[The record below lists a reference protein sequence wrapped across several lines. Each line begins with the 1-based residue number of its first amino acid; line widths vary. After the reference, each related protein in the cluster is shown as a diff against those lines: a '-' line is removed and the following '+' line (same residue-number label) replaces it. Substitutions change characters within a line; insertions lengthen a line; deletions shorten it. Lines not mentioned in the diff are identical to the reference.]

1 MGQMPLLDAYQL
13 SERYSRDRGRVFLT
27 GTQAIVRIALDQARR
42 DRAAG
47 LNTAG
52 FISGYRGSP
61 LGGVDLELWKIGEQL
76 KDNRIE
82 FLPAVNEDLAATAV
96 LGSQQVETQRDREVD
111 GVFALWYGKGPGVDR
126 SGDALKH
133 GNAYGPSPHGGVL
146 VVAGDD
152 HGCVSSSMPHQ
163 SDVAFMSWFMPT
175 LHPADVGEYLA
186 FGEYGYALSR
196 FSGMWVGFKAIS
208 EIVESGAS
216 VELRPPRRFVQPDFV
231 PPAGGLHYRWPD
243 LPGPQIEERLEAKK
257 HAVYAFAKA
266 NPIDRHIYDIKGARY
281 GIVTT
286 GKAHLDLM
294 EALRLVGLDEAACR
308 RFGIDIYKVGMV
320 WPLALHDAMEFVKGK
335 REILVVEEKRGIIES
350 QFKEYFYDYPGAKPE
365 RMVGKHDESGARLI
379 SWTGELSPRMLADVL
394 ARRLDPM
401 FPELQLARRVA
412 ALVPEQDR
420 MIAVPGATRTPYFCS
435 GCPHNTSTKV
445 PEGSKALAGIGCHF
459 MASWMDRETS
469 SLIQM
474 GGEGVNW
481 AASSKFTGNS
491 HVFQNLGEGTYYH
504 SGSMAIRQAIAA
516 KANITYKIL
525 FNDAVAM
532 TGGQPVDGPVSVQAI
547 AHSVRAEGVARI
559 ALVSD
564 DPAHFSPADLPA
576 GVTIHPREEM
586 DAVQRELRAISG
598 VTVLIYQQTCATEK
612 RRRRKRGTIEDP
624 ARFAFINDLVCE
636 GCGDCSVESNC
647 LSVEPKET
655 PFGRKRRINLST
667 CNKDF
672 SCLNGFCP
680 SFVTIEGG
688 KRRAKT
694 ASAIDPLARAAA
706 LPVPELAALERPYDL
721 LVTGVGGTGVITVGA
736 LIAMAAHLEGRGV
749 SVLDFTG
756 FAQKFGPVLSYL
768 RLAATPEAL
777 HQVRIDQGAADAL
790 IGCDL
795 VVSSSAKASGTYR
808 QGMRAAVNIAEMPT
822 GDVVRFRDADLASPA
837 RLRAIER
844 VIGSG
849 NLTMIDANALAERL
863 LGDSV
868 YANIMMLGFAWQRGL
883 VPVSLEA
890 LTRAIELNGVAIE
903 RNRQALAWGRIA
915 FADPDFLPKA
925 DGASANAPETI
936 EQMIARRADFLSEY
950 QDAAYAAR
958 YRTTVDRV
966 RRAEATLSSS
976 RDGGAPPL
984 PLAGSEASEA
994 RSRGW
999 GGGLTT
1005 NRIAERAPTRIA
1017 SVDAI
1022 RPPPQAGEADGA
1034 RGQIESSRQD
1044 LPLTD
1049 AVARALF
1056 KLMAYK
1062 DEYEVARLHMQTG
1075 FLDELK
1081 REFDGDFTVQY
1092 HLAPP
1097 FLAARRDARGRPK
1110 KRAFGQWIQTPLRL
1124 LARLKGLRGTAFDV
1138 FGYSAERRAERE
1150 LITWYEALI
1159 ETMLGKLDKARLP
1172 DLVALAKAPME
1183 IRGYGPVKD
1192 AAIEKTRAEAARLT
1206 ARLASAPSDQG
1217 DGSGRRA
1224 ALGG

>member
-1 MGQMPLLDAYQL
+1 MQQDRPMDDISALDSYQL
-13 SERYSRDRGRVFLT
+13 SDRYDRERGRVFLT
-27 GTQAIVRIALDQARR
+27 GTQAIVRIALDQSKR
-42 DRAAG
+42 DRAAK
-47 LNTAG
+47 LDTAG

-61 LGGVDLELWKIGEQL
+61 LGGIDVELWRIQDRL
-76 KDNRIE
+76 KTERIE

-96 LGSQQVETQRDREVD
+96 LGSQQVETQAGRTVQ
-111 GVFALWYGKGPGVDR
+111 GVFGLWYGKGPGVDR

-133 GNAYGPSPHGGVL
+133 GNAYGSSPHGGVL

-175 LHPADVGEYLA
+175 LHPASVGEYLA

-216 VELRPPRRFVQPDFV
+216 VELQPPRNFAVPDFT
-231 PPAGGLHYRWPD
+231 PPPGGLHYRWPD

-266 NPIDRHIYDIKGARY
+266 NPIDRRIYDIAQATC

-286 GKAHLDLM
+286 GKAHLDVM
-294 EALRLVGLDEAACR
+294 EALRLIGLDETACR
-308 RFGIDIYKVGMV
+308 RLGIDIYKVGMV
-320 WPLALHDAMEFVKGK
+320 WPLALHDAMAFVKGK

-350 QFKEYFYDYPGAKPE
+350 QFKEYFYDYPGSKPE

-379 SWTGELSPRMLADVL
+379 SWTGELSPRGLAGVL

-401 FPELQLARRVA
+401 FPGLELGARAA
-412 ALVPEQDR
+412 ALNPDHQRTITV
-420 MIAVPGATRTPYFCS
+420 AGATRTPYFCS

-445 PEGSKALAGIGCHF
+445 PDGSKALAGIGCHF

-481 AASSKFTGNS
+481 VASSKFTGGK
-491 HVFQNLGEGTYYH
+491 HIFQNLGEGTYYH

-516 KANITYKIL
+516 GTNITYKIL

-532 TGGQPVDGPVSVQAI
+532 TGGQPVDGPLSVHAI

-564 DPAHFSPADLPA
+564 KPCQFEAADFPG
-576 GVTIHPREEM
+576 GVTLHPREDL
-586 DAVQRELRAISG
+586 DAVQRELRDISG
-598 VTVLIYQQTCATEK
+598 VSVLIYQQTCATEK
-612 RRRRKRGTIEDP
+612 RRRRKRGEIADP
-624 ARFAFINDLVCE
+624 PRFTYINDLVCE

-647 LSVEPKET
+647 LSVEPRET

-672 SCLNGFCP
+672 SCVNGFCP

-688 KRRAKT
+688 KRRAKA
-694 ASAIDPLARAAA
+694 ASDVDSLARAAA
-706 LPVPELAALERPYDL
+706 LPSPALAPLGRPYDL

-736 LIAMAAHLEGRGV
+736 LISMAAHLEGRGT

-768 RLAATPEAL
+768 RIASSPAEL

-808 QGMRAAVNIAEMPT
+808 AGMRAVINTAEMPT
-822 GDVVRFRDADLASPA
+822 GDVVRFRDADLAVDE
-837 RLRAIER
+837 RRQAIER
-844 VIGSG
+844 VIGDG
-849 NLTMIDANALAERL
+849 HLATINANALAEQL

-868 YANIMMLGFAWQRGL
+868 YANIIMLGFAWQQDL
-883 VPVSLEA
+883 LPLSLQA
-890 LTRAIELNGVAIE
+890 LWRAIELNGVAVE
-903 RNRQALAWGRIA
+903 RNKQAFAWGRIA
-915 FADPDFLPKA
+915 AADPDFLPRSESTQAKQT
-925 DGASANAPETI
+925 ETLD
-936 EQMIARRADFLSEY
+936 QMIARRVAFLEAY
-950 QDAAYAAR
+950 QNPAYAAR
-958 YRTTVDRV
+958 YEAVVARV
-966 RRAEATLSSS
+966 RRTEAALGTQ
-976 RDGGAPPL
+976 A
-984 PLAGSEASEA
+984 
-994 RSRGW
+994 
-999 GGGLTT
+999 LT
-1005 NRIAERAPTRIA
+1005 E
-1017 SVDAI
+1017 
-1022 RPPPQAGEADGA
+1022 
-1034 RGQIESSRQD
+1034 
-1044 LPLTD
+1044 

-1062 DEYEVARLHMQTG
+1062 DEYEVARLHMASG
-1075 FLDELK
+1075 FLDELR
-1081 REFDGDFTVQY
+1081 REFEGDFSVNY

-1097 FLAARRDARGRPK
+1097 LLPAMLDARGRPR
-1110 KRAFGQWIQTPLRL
+1110 KRTFGPWIQLPLKL
-1124 LARLKGLRGTAFDV
+1124 LMRLKVLRGTPLDP
-1138 FGYSAERRAERE
+1138 FGYTAERRAERE
-1150 LITWYEALI
+1150 LIGWYEGQIGSL
-1159 ETMLGKLDKARLP
+1159 LGKLDAKRLP
-1172 DLVALAKAPME
+1172 DLLTIARAPLD
-1183 IRGYGPVKD
+1183 IRGYGPVKE
-1192 AAIEKTRAEAARLT
+1192 AAMRKVQAEVAQLAARL
-1206 ARLASAPSDQG
+1206 A
-1217 DGSGRRA
+1217 
-1224 ALGG
+1224 